1 MPAWSVTALTAARSA
16 ASGVAPTAGLD
27 PAAIRRIA
35 VPVDF
40 ARLLYSTLQSGSSL
54 LLTDEPIN
62 LDGVQNMTVLTDEP
76 DTVHNAERP

>member
-1 MPAWSVTALTAARSA
+1 MPLTETDALTAYAKA
-16 ASGVAPTAGLD
+16 LNTLNAEDLWPLLAE
-27 PAAIRRIA
+27 
-35 VPVDF
+35 DF
-40 ARLLYSTLQSGSSL
+40 EYCSQRV